1 MSATI
6 GNTRVKNKGRISN
19 APAAVLLVFAL
30 TTLGGCEYL
39 TGPGGPFGEDIKIPL
54 SGERISVLLLQRS
67 LSPDPEAAGQ
77 QIRLPAPTPNA
88 DWPQA
93 GGNASHAMHHI
104 TINETINNAWR
115 ADIGYGASE
124 EVRIVGSPIVA
135 DGRIYAMDS
144 MSNVSAFDI
153 LNGKRLWTIELT
165 PDEEDDDHIG
175 GGLAFENGMVFVT
188 TGFAQVI
195 ALDAGNG
202 KVSWRKSLPG
212 PMRTAP
218 TVRGGRVFA
227 ITVDNRVFALSAAT
241 GEELWNYSGIPEV
254 ASLLGGASPAVD
266 SGVVIAPFSSGELV
280 ALKAENGRVL
290 WTDSLT
296 ARRRTDV
303 VSTLAQI
310 RGRPIIDRGRVFAI
324 SHGGLMVAIDL
335 RSGRRIWDKEIGGLA
350 SPWVA
355 GDYIFLLTN
364 DAEVAAISR
373 DNGSIYW
380 VQALPRFEDPEEKDN
395 PIVWTG
401 PVLASDR
408 LIITGSHGEVYSI
421 SPYTGEIMGK
431 VDMPSGISVPPIIAG
446 GSVYFLA
453 DDATLVAYR

>member
-1 MSATI
+1 MSVTI
-6 GNTRVKNKGRISN
+6 KQTSKGTN
-19 APAAVLLVFAL
+19 AVGAMLLAFTL
-30 TTLGGCEYL
+30 TMLGGCEYL
-39 TGPGGPFGEDIKIPL
+39 TGPGGAFGPDIKVPL
-54 SGERISVLLLQRS
+54 PGDRISVLLLQRS
-67 LSPDPEAAGQ
+67 LSPDPVTSGKE
-77 QIRLPAPTPNA
+77 IRLPAPSPNA

-93 GGNASHAMHHI
+93 GGTASHAMHHI
-104 TINETINNAWR
+104 AINESISNVWR
-115 ADIGYGASE
+115 ASAGDGADE
-124 EVRIVGSPIVA
+124 EVRIVGTPIVA
-135 DGRIYAMDS
+135 DGRVYAMDS
-144 MSNVSAFDI
+144 LSNVSAFDTK
-153 LNGKRLWTIELT
+153 NGKRLWTTELT
-165 PDEEDDDHIG
+165 PEEEDDDHIS
-175 GGLAFENGMVFVT
+175 GGLAYEDGRVFVT

-202 KVSWRKSLPG
+202 TVLWRKSLPG

-227 ITVDNRVFALSAAT
+227 NTVDSRVYALNAVT
-241 GEELWNYSGIPEV
+241 GEEIWNYTGIAEV

-266 SGVVIAPFSSGELV
+266 QGVVVAAFSSGELV

-296 ARRRTDV
+296 SRRRTDV
-303 VSTLAQI
+303 VSTLAHI

-373 DNGSIYW
+373 DDGSIYW
-380 VQALPRFEDPEEKDN
+380 VQALPRFEDPLEKDN

-421 SPYTGEIMGK
+421 SPYNGDVMGK
-431 VDMPSGISVPPIIAG
+431 VEMPSGISVPPIVAA

-453 DDATLVAYR
+453 DNATLVAYR

>member
-1 MSATI
+1 MSAKI
-6 GNTRVKNKGRISN
+6 ADKGKISN
-19 APAAVLLVFAL
+19 APAALLLAFAL
-30 TTLGGCEYL
+30 TMLGGCEYL
-39 TGPGGPFGEDIKIPL
+39 TGPGGPFGEEIKIPL
-54 SGERISVLLLQRS
+54 AGERISILLHQRS
-67 LSPDPEAAGQ
+67 LSPDPETVEQ
-77 QIRLPAPTPNA
+77 QIQLPAPTPNA

-93 GGNASHAMHHI
+93 GGTANHAMHHI
-104 TINETINNAWR
+104 TINESINNVWR
-115 ADIGYGASE
+115 ANVGDGADE
-124 EVRIVGSPIVA
+124 EVRIVGAPIVA
-135 DGRIYAMDS
+135 DGRVYAMDS
-144 MSNVSAFDI
+144 MSNVSAFDVG
-153 LNGKRLWTIELT
+153 NGRRLWTVELT

-175 GGLAFENGMVFVT
+175 GGLAFENGTVFVT

-202 KVSWRKSLPG
+202 AILWRKMLPG

-218 TVRGGRVFA
+218 TARGGRVFV
-227 ITVDNRVFALSAAT
+227 ITVDSRVVALNAAT
-241 GEELWNYSGIPEV
+241 GDELWNYSGISEV

-266 SGVVIAPFSSGELV
+266 SGVVVAPFSSGELV

-296 ARRRTDV
+296 SRRRTDV
-303 VSTLAQI
+303 VSTLAHI

-364 DAEVAAISR
+364 DAEVAALSR
-373 DNGSIYW
+373 NNGSVYW
-380 VQALPRFEDPEEKDN
+380 VQALPRFEYPEEKNN

-408 LIITGSHGEVYSI
+408 LIVTGSHGEVYSV
-421 SPYTGEIMGK
+421 SPYSGDVMGK
-431 VDMPSGISVPPIIAG
+431 VEMPSGISVPPIVAD
-446 GSVYFLA
+446 GSVYFLS
-453 DDATLVAYR
+453 DNATLVAYR